1 MPMTYDEFS
10 MKTREILTQLE
21 NPEEVGKI
29 TDTLIAEFKE
39 RFDSAESAT
48 AEVEKLKQINE
59 RLQRVNGELLM
70 RTGVKGETN
79 DLAGSEEVKNV
90 DFSEL
95 FDESGELK
103 EV

>member
-1 MPMTYDEFS
+1 MAMTYDEFS
-10 MKTREILTQLE
+10 MKTREILTKLE
-21 NPEEVGKI
+21 SPEDVGSI

-39 RFDSAESAT
+39 RYDAAET
-48 AEVEKLKQINE
+48 MDAEVEKLKAVNE

-79 DLAGSEEVKNV
+79 DLAGAEEVKNV

-95 FDESGELK
+95 FDETGELK
-103 EV
+103 EG